1 MFSSAENSMIH
12 LNALTFNQLF
22 FIIFII
28 SISVFSLGILFS
40 IHKAISNDKYGHLNS
55 IANICYTIYF
65 FSILVF
71 VGYITFTASK
81 VVLF

>member
-1 MFSSAENSMIH
+1 MVSTAGISIIH
-12 LNALTFNQLF
+12 LNALTFNQMF

-28 SISVFSLGILFS
+28 SILVFILGGLFAF
-40 IHKAISNDKYGHLNS
+40 HKLISNDKYSGIKS

-65 FSILVF
+65 FSTLFF

-81 VVLF
+81 VILF

>member
-1 MFSSAENSMIH
+1 MFSTAENSMIH

-28 SISVFSLGILFS
+28 SIIVFFLGILFS
-40 IHKAISNDKYGHLNS
+40 IHKAISNDKYGDIKS
-55 IANICYTIYF
+55 ITNICYTIYF
-65 FSILVF
+65 FSILFF

-81 VVLF
+81 VILF

>member
-1 MFSSAENSMIH
+1 MFSTAENSMIH

-28 SISVFSLGILFS
+28 SIIIFCLGILFS
-40 IHKAISNDKYGHLNS
+40 IHKAISNNKYGDLRS

-65 FSILVF
+65 FCVLVF

>member
-1 MFSSAENSMIH
+1 MFSTAENSMIH
-12 LNALTFNQLF
+12 LNALTFNQIF

-28 SISVFSLGILFS
+28 SIFVFLLGGLFAV
-40 IHKAISNDKYGHLNS
+40 HTVISNDKYGDIKS

-65 FSILVF
+65 FSVLIF

-81 VVLF
+81 VILF

>member
-1 MFSSAENSMIH
+1 MFSTAENSTIH

-28 SISVFSLGILFS
+28 SIIVFSLGILFS
-40 IHKAISNDKYGHLNS
+40 IHKAISNDKYGDFRS

-65 FSILVF
+65 FSVLVF